1 MSDPEYVRQLKTR
14 WTQYRQEDY
23 SDEHIEFVI
32 DSLVTK
38 LTCEGAVDRNQQAWR
53 IIGKNVW
60 PNYFVGQ
67 TYGEEIDYL
76 KDWIQKRV
84 AFLDKNWYDEQLDI
98 PQLTNGDEGRSALP
112 SRVYTIDGQR
122 VNAPRKG
129 INIIRRADGST
140 YKIGIR

>member
-1 MSDPEYVRQLKTR
+1 M
-14 WTQYRQEDY
+14 
-23 SDEHIEFVI
+23 
-32 DSLVTK
+32 
-38 LTCEGAVDRNQQAWR
+38 
-53 IIGKNVW
+53 
-60 PNYFVGQ
+60 GQ

-84 AFLDKNWYDEQLDI
+84 AFLDKNWYDELLDI